1 MTDPKGGVEHP
12 SEPAVPAQAQAVR
25 RPADAAK
32 VLAAAAVLSA
42 AAITASRGTP
52 AWEATLFEA
61 LHQVPR
67 AVDFALWLPMQA
79 GSAWAPPVA
88 ALIGWRVSRS
98 WRPTVGALVTG
109 WGGWWLAKAIKATID
124 RGRPSAELADQVVR
138 STAVTEGL
146 GFVSGHAT
154 VAFAC
159 AATLSPYLSPRW
171 RAAGYG
177 LATSVGLARIVV
189 GAHLPLDVVGGA
201 ALGLTLAYSWHLAV
215 GVDRPPAR

>member
-1 MTDPKGGVEHP
+1 M
-12 SEPAVPAQAQAVR
+12 R

-32 VLAAAAVLSA
+32 ALAAAAILGA
-42 AAITASRGTP
+42 AAVTASRRTP
-52 AWEATLFEA
+52 AWEASLFEA

-67 AVDFALWLPMQA
+67 VVDYVLWLPMQA

-88 ALIGWRVSRS
+88 ALIGWRVIRS
-98 WRPTVGALVTG
+98 WRPTVGALVVG

-124 RGRPSAELADQVVR
+124 RGRPSAELGDRIVR

-159 AATLSPYLSPRW
+159 AATLSPYLSRRW
-171 RAAGYG
+171 RAVGYG
-177 LATSVGLARIVV
+177 LAMTVGLARVVV

-215 GVDRPPAR
+215 GVDRSPAT